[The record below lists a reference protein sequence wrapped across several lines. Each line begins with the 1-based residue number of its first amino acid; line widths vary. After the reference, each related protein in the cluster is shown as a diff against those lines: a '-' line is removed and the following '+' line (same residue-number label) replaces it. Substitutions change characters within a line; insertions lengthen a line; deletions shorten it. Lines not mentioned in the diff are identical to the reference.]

1 MALYSTLN
9 QYMHFNVQKTITV
22 KTSTVK
28 MPSRVAFSNCTVTA
42 KTHTHEQAR
51 NQLGTPGGGGEALP
65 DYGPAHEAHKT
76 CCRSPPFASL
86 ADKRQCPARA
96 AALKILLLKV
106 LFL

>member
-51 NQLGTPGGGGEALP
+51 NQLGTPGGGAEPSLITGLHMKLTKHVVGRHPSHHWQINGNVLP
-65 DYGPAHEAHKT
+65 AP
-76 CCRSPPFASL
+76 
-86 ADKRQCPARA
+86 
-96 AALKILLLKV
+96 LL
-106 LFL
+106 